1 MYVCMRTNKSTES
14 TLGLYRRMWCSMQ
27 SSKVVSFPGLG
38 KTSEEK
44 DVEERERERGTFLLP
59 GVLRLTFW
67 FRWSLNDFMSL
78 KFWMGESS
86 SGFFHICS
94 GKTEEM
100 SRGENFKGSQKDN
113 FRLWALRSWKE
124 PEAFSIWK
132 ETQQKRGKLHKN
144 HFHHSLQNTRR
155 LFQRRK
161 RKSTYGAGKLFM
173 FSANVPTKLS
183 QSRSRALLMPFPL
196 PPTSLIS
203 ETVPFSEPR
212 QMGPLSSSD

>member
-132 ETQQKRGKLHKN
+132 ETQQKRGNQHKN
-144 HFHHSLQNTRR
+144 PRLFSSFLAKHSLADFFKGENESQHTGPGSCLCFR
-155 LFQRRK
+155 LMSQQSSRK
-161 RKSTYGAGKLFM
+161 
-173 FSANVPTKLS
+173 VDP
-183 QSRSRALLMPFPL
+183 
-196 PPTSLIS
+196 
-203 ETVPFSEPR
+203 EP
-212 QMGPLSSSD
+212 S